1 VDIARCPTRLGLDRA
16 RRKMYEEV
24 PAEVGAALRRA
35 RTSRGLT
42 LRDAARAGAGGL
54 KPTTLASYERGERS
68 LSVERFFRIAAL
80 YDISPARIVADVHR
94 RIERRAP
101 IRVDVSKIRDLE
113 GAEAGI
119 LDGFVRNVV
128 ALRNQPTSDIV
139 HLREGDIEVLATATG
154 RRVTEFVRAVA
165 PALRDEPGRPAS
177 SGGSDDG
184 S

>member
-1 VDIARCPTRLGLDRA
+1 
-16 RRKMYEEV
+16 MYEDV

-139 HLREGDIEVLATATG
+139 HLREGDLEVLATATG

-165 PALRDEPGRPAS
+165 PALRNETGQPSD
-177 SGGSDDG
+177 GSDDV